1 MKTLE
6 PNVAPGEK
14 KAVTNAHA
22 EQHDDEIPTGRPKL
36 GLWALVVVVLVIIG
50 VVAGLVPRL
59 RHREQLAKDTLEMG
73 VPTVEVISPV
83 PGKATSALTLP
94 AEVKPV
100 VEAPIYARAS
110 GFVKKWYA
118 DIGAQVKA
126 GDVLADIDT
135 PELNQELEASR
146 AALVRAE
153 ADMALAKTTSER
165 WTELLKTSSVSEQEA
180 AEKQADLKLK
190 AANVDAAKANVQR
203 LTDLQSFAHVTAPF
217 NGTITSRGI
226 DVGDLINA
234 ATGRE
239 LFRLA
244 DVHTLRVFVRVP
256 QSATPN
262 IEKGLQAIMTVPEWP
277 AKKFQARVV
286 RTSGAIDASSRTLL
300 VELEV
305 DNTKDEVLAGSF
317 AQVAFND
324 IKQDPALVLPSN
336 TLIFRS
342 DGPQVGI
349 VMPDGKVELRSIVLG
364 RDYGRTLEIL
374 SGVKASDKVIVNPS
388 DSLTS
393 GATVRLPETKL
404 AVTNK

>member
-6 PNVAPGEK
+6 PNVAPVEK
-14 KAVTNAHA
+14 KPELNAHS
-22 EQHDDEIPTGRPKL
+22 ERHDEETPTHRPKL
-36 GLWALVVVVLVIIG
+36 GWWALLVVVLVIVG

-73 VPTVEVISPV
+73 VPTVEVTSAV
-83 PGKATSALTLP
+83 RGKATAALTLP

-110 GFVKKWYA
+110 GFIKKWYV

-126 GDVLADIDT
+126 GEVLADIDT
-135 PELNQELEASR
+135 PELNQELEAAR

-153 ADMALAKTTSER
+153 ADLALARTTSER

-190 AANVDAAKANVQR
+190 AATVDASKANMQR

-217 NGTITSRGI
+217 AGTVTSRSI

-234 ATGRE
+234 TSGRE

-262 IEKGLQAIMTVPEWP
+262 IEKGLQAVMMVPEWP

-286 RTSGAIDASSRTLL
+286 RTSGAIDANSRTLL

-305 DNTKDEVLAGSF
+305 DNTNDEVLAGSY

-342 DGPQVGI
+342 DGPQVG
-349 VMPDGKVELRSIVLG
+349 VVKPDGKVELRNIVLG
-364 RDYGRTLEIL
+364 RDYGRSLEIL
-374 SGVKASDKVIVNPS
+374 SGISVTDKVIVNPS

-404 AVTNK
+404 ADTNK

>member
-6 PNVAPGEK
+6 PNIKPVENKPG
-14 KAVTNAHA
+14 ANHHA
-22 EQHDDEIPTGRPKL
+22 EHHDDETPTGQPKL
-36 GLWALVVVVLVIIG
+36 GLWALLVVVLVVIG
-50 VVAGLVPRL
+50 VIAGLLPRL
-59 RHREQLAKDTLEMG
+59 RHRQQLAKDTIEMG
-73 VPTVEVISPV
+73 VPTVEVVSPA
-83 PGKATSALTLP
+83 PGKATYALTLP

-110 GFVKKWYA
+110 GFIKKWYV
-118 DIGAQVKA
+118 DIGGQVKA

-135 PELNQELEASR
+135 PELNQELEAAR
-146 AALVRAE
+146 ADLVRAE
-153 ADMALAKTTSER
+153 ADLALAKTTSDR

-190 AANVDAAKANVQR
+190 AANVDAAKANLQR

-217 NGTITSRGI
+217 AGTITSRGI

-234 ATGRE
+234 TSGKE

-244 DVHTLRVFVRVP
+244 DLHTLRVYVRVP

-262 IEKGLQAIMTVPEWP
+262 VEKGLQATMTVPEWP
-277 AKKFQARVV
+277 AKKFPARVV
-286 RTSGAIDASSRTLL
+286 RTSGAIDVSSRTLL

-305 DNTKDEVLAGSF
+305 DNTKDEVLAGSY
-317 AQVAFND
+317 AQVAFDD

-342 DGPQVGI
+342 EGPQVG
-349 VMPDGKVELRSIVLG
+349 VVKSNGQVELRNIVLG
-364 RDYGRTLEIL
+364 RDYGRTMEIL
-374 SGVKASDKVIVNPS
+374 SGVTATDKVIVNPS

-393 GATVRLPETKL
+393 GTTVRLPEAKL
-404 AVTNK
+404 AETNK